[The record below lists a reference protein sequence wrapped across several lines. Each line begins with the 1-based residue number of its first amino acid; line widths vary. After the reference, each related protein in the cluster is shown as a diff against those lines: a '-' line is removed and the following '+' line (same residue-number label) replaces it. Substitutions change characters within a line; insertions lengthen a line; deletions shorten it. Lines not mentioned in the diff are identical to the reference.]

1 MKEVFVILQSV
12 STLDQAY
19 AKRGQNIGMQIVY
32 APNYLNCNFGCLTIC
47 ATRPLKGT
55 PGPVEQST
63 VAASDGRQM
72 NPFQDPAPKLL
83 RTLSQTFISDNPYIV
98 KFLKL
103 LDKPLLVACEKEEA
117 SRQ

>member
-19 AKRGQNIGMQIVY
+19 AKRGQNIGMHH
-32 APNYLNCNFGCLTIC
+32 PYLNCNFGCLTIC

-103 LDKPLLVACEKEEA
+103 LDKPLLVTCEEEEA
-117 SRQ
+117 RRQ